1 MCEQQGHSNLIFF
14 YYTHTLNKHTP
25 TYLSIATGPIV
36 ASTASMLGDV
46 DILLIV
52 ELGVR
57 GVENPMDDSG
67 LQIQQDSSGYIVLII
82 CLQRG
87 HWSI

>member
-1 MCEQQGHSNLIFF
+1 
-14 YYTHTLNKHTP
+14 
-25 TYLSIATGPIV
+25 
-36 ASTASMLGDV
+36 MLGDV
-46 DILLIV
+46 NILLIV